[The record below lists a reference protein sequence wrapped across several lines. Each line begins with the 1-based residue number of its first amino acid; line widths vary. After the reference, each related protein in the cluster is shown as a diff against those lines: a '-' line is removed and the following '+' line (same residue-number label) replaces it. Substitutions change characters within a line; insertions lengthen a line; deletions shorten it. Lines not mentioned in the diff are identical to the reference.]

1 MRDRELRRVIGQIVV
16 AAIPTLALTTACRT
30 TGEATYVVRSQ
41 GRTCREACATL
52 EGSGNEGSW
61 QVADVM
67 ECVEATELEPGVTA
81 PARREDDEQREE
93 RERLSTPVAVCRM
106 RTRYMGGI
114 GRRPEG
120 LLVGDARGAR
130 PEGAFFAR
138 VEQLERA
145 AVIAFERTARELS
158 AHGAPSSLVRAVER
172 ARREE
177 LAHVEIAARWR
188 HAFGG
193 ELGAV
198 VSREPLTTRS
208 LVELARENATEG
220 CVHEHWGAI
229 LAAVQAASVQH
240 GPLAGDLATIARD
253 EASHAALSLRIDRW
267 VRTRLTAAERRAIEV
282 ARAGAVA
289 EVAASL
295 AEVPDDLVV
304 IGWPGRDAQT
314 RLFHASCEALAWR
327 EAA

>member
-1 MRDRELRRVIGQIVV
+1 MRDRELRKVIGQIVV

-52 EGSGNEGSW
+52 EGSGEQGSW

-81 PARREDDEQREE
+81 PARGEDEEAEEE
-93 RERLSTPVAVCRM
+93 RARLSTPVAVCRM

-120 LLVGDARGAR
+120 LFVGEACGAR

-145 AVIAFERTARELS
+145 AVIAFERTARELR
-158 AHGAPSSLVRAVER
+158 AHGAPRALVRAVER

-177 LAHVEIAARWR
+177 LVHVEIAARWR
-188 HAFGG
+188 RSFGG
-193 ELGAV
+193 ALGAI
-198 VSREPLTTRS
+198 VSHEPRTRS
-208 LVELARENATEG
+208 LSELARENATEG

-229 LAAVQAASVQH
+229 LAAAQAASVQH
-240 GPLAGDLATIARD
+240 GPLADDLATIARD
-253 EASHAALSLRIDRW
+253 EASHAALSRRIDRW
-267 VRTRLTAAERRAIEV
+267 VSARLTAAERRAIEI
-282 ARAGAVA
+282 ARAGAVTQ
-289 EVAASL
+289 VAASL
-295 AEVPDDLVV
+295 AEAPADLAA
-304 IGWPGRDAQT
+304 IGWPGPDAQA
-314 RLFHASCEALAWR
+314 RLFRASCEALAWR

>member
-1 MRDRELRRVIGQIVV
+1 MRDRELRKVIGQIVV

-41 GRTCREACATL
+41 GRTCRAACATL

-120 LLVGDARGAR
+120 LFVGEACGAR

-145 AVIAFERTARELS
+145 AVIAFERTGRELR
-158 AHGAPSSLVRAVER
+158 AHGAPSALVRAVER

-177 LAHVEIAARWR
+177 LSHVEIAARWR
-188 HAFGG
+188 RHFGG
-193 ELGAV
+193 DPGEI
-198 VSREPLTTRS
+198 VSLEPRAERS
-208 LVELARENATEG
+208 LPELARENATEG
-220 CVHEHWGAI
+220 CVHEQWGAI
-229 LAAVQAASVQH
+229 LAAAQAASVKP
-240 GPLAGDLATIARD
+240 GPLADDLAAIARD

-267 VRTRLTAAERRAIEV
+267 ARARLTAAERRAIDS

-295 AEVPDDLVV
+295 AEVPADLAA
-304 IGWPGRDAQT
+304 IGWPGPDAQT